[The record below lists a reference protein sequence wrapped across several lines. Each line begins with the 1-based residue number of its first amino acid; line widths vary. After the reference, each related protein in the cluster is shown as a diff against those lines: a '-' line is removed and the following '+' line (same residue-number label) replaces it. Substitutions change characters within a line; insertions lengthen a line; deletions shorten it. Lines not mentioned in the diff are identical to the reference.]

1 MIYGII
7 INRGITLLRQF
18 KCIVMRCVMDIK
30 MLTKRYRTP
39 VFAKGL
45 GSILFI
51 AVVVL
56 MIALPVFELIP
67 QSEYINVFNLSG
79 SAKGDYSSTTYTI
92 FTMMENDYGSGLAMG
107 IMLTQCIIS
116 AVAGVALLWMN
127 RPKFAAIPASLILW
141 TVIFSVFRATQTGV
155 NKDVPAKLFT
165 GPEFWTNINKNVA
178 SVDGNIDVDAKD
190 TFVQQ
195 YTKDGTDYIF
205 NTLRDYWILWVAGIV
220 LLAFVIF
227 SIVVTKTLVQKKKK

>member
-1 MIYGII
+1 
-7 INRGITLLRQF
+7 
-18 KCIVMRCVMDIK
+18 MDIK

-107 IMLTQCIIS
+107 IMLT
-116 AVAGVALLWMN
+116 
-127 RPKFAAIPASLILW
+127 
-141 TVIFSVFRATQTGV
+141 
-155 NKDVPAKLFT
+155 
-165 GPEFWTNINKNVA
+165 
-178 SVDGNIDVDAKD
+178 
-190 TFVQQ
+190 
-195 YTKDGTDYIF
+195 
-205 NTLRDYWILWVAGIV
+205 
-220 LLAFVIF
+220 
-227 SIVVTKTLVQKKKK
+227 

>member
-1 MIYGII
+1 
-7 INRGITLLRQF
+7 
-18 KCIVMRCVMDIK
+18 MDIK

-67 QSEYINVFNLSG
+67 QGEYINVFNLG
-79 SAKGDYSSTTYTI
+79 GGTKGEVYSSTTYTI

-116 AVAGVALLWMN
+116 AIAGVALLWMN

-155 NKDVPAKLFT
+155 NKEVPAKLFT
-165 GPEFWTNINKNVA
+165 GPEFWTSINKNVA
-178 SVDGNIDVDAKD
+178 SVDGNIDVDAKG
-190 TFVQQ
+190 TFIQQ
-195 YTKDGTDYIF
+195 YTKGDENFIF
-205 NTLRDYWILWVAGIV
+205 NTLGRYWVLWVMAIV
-220 LLAFVIF
+220 LLAFVIL
-227 SIVVTKTLVQKKKK
+227 SIIVTKTLVEKKKK

>member
-1 MIYGII
+1 M
-7 INRGITLLRQF
+7 
-18 KCIVMRCVMDIK
+18 
-30 MLTKRYRTP
+30 
-39 VFAKGL
+39 
-45 GSILFI
+45 
-51 AVVVL
+51 
-56 MIALPVFELIP
+56 
-67 QSEYINVFNLSG
+67 FNLQGVANG
-79 SAKGDYSSTTYTI
+79 SYDSTTYTI

-141 TVIFSVFRATQTGV
+141 TVVFSVFRATQTGV